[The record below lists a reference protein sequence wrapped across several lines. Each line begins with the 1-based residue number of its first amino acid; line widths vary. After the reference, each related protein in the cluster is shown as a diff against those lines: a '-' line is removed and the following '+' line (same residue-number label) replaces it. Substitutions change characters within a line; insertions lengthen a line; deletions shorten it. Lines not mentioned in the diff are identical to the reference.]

1 MKKKEVMVI
10 FCLLAVFL
18 IVSPIS
24 RNAVAKAQPVKG
36 EEWDYVAIGDS
47 VTWGFVDYYKDF
59 LEEDLGV
66 TVKVHNW
73 TKGGDHSSRLLERLR
88 TNEEFRNSIRKAEV
102 ITFEIPWGVVS
113 TPCQTYVGIL
123 TGSCGG
129 EDNQDCL
136 REAFGIYK
144 SDTEEILAE
153 IVSLRS
159 PSDALIRTMTTY
171 QFQVARTKES
181 GTFEVINKYWRDA
194 NAHVEEV
201 ASAYEIPV
209 AHVYDVFMGES
220 GTEDP
225 REKGLLY
232 DPMHTTDKGA
242 YIMAE
247 LFRDLGYEYS

>member
-1 MKKKEVMVI
+1 MKRKEMMVI
-10 FCLLAVFL
+10 LCLLAVFL
-18 IVSPIS
+18 FVSTVSIT
-24 RNAVAKAQPVKG
+24 AVAKAQPVKG

-66 TVKVHNW
+66 TVQVHNW
-73 TKGGDHSSRLLERLR
+73 TRGSDHSSRLLERLR
-88 TNEEFRNSIRKAEV
+88 TNEELRNSIRKAEV

-113 TPCQTYVGIL
+113 TPCQTYVGML

-136 REAFGIYK
+136 REGFGIYK

-181 GTFEVINKYWRDA
+181 GTFEVINKYWREA
-194 NAHVEEV
+194 NTHVLKV

-209 AHVYDVFMGES
+209 AHVYDAFMGES

-247 LFRDLGYEYS
+247 LFRDLGYENS

>member
-1 MKKKEVMVI
+1 MKRKEVILI
-10 FCLLAVFL
+10 FFLLTLFL
-18 IVSPIS
+18 FTPSGS
-24 RNAVAKAQPVKG
+24 RDVAGEAQPAKG
-36 EEWDYVAIGDS
+36 EELDYVAIGDS
-47 VTWGFVDYYKDF
+47 VTWGFVDYFKDF

-113 TPCQTYVGIL
+113 TPCQTYMGIL
-123 TGSCGG
+123 PGSRGG

-136 REAFGIYK
+136 REAFGTYK
-144 SDTEEILAE
+144 YNTEEIVAE

-159 PSDALIRTMTTY
+159 PSDAIIRTMTTY
-171 QFQVARTKES
+171 QFQVARTKEN
-181 GTFEVINKYWRDA
+181 GTFEVINKHWRDA
-194 NAHVEEV
+194 NAHVVDV
-201 ASAYEIPV
+201 ALGYEIPV

-242 YIMAE
+242 YIIAKI
-247 LFRDLGYEYS
+247 FRDLGYEYS